1 MEISLEEALDLLK
14 RWQSES
20 ALLRVV
26 IRSEEFSAE
35 SQGVVLSASS
45 EEMHLRLA
53 NTDSRFPLTRAE
65 FRYAEPNGPS
75 EYVRQ
80 LQLHWPDESLCVLF
94 ERRSLDAKIS
104 LDSVSII
111 AAYTQA

>member
-1 MEISLEEALDLLK
+1 MDISLEEALDLLK

-26 IRSEEFSAE
+26 IRSEKFAADSA
-35 SQGVVLSASS
+35 GVVLSSSS
-45 EEMHLRLA
+45 EELHLRLA
-53 NTDSRFPLTRAE
+53 NTDSRFPLTRAK

-80 LQLHWPDESLCVLF
+80 LQLHWPDESICVLF
-94 ERRSLDAKIS
+94 ERRLADAKI
-104 LDSVSII
+104 L
-111 AAYTQA
+111 T